1 MIAADFWDSMKNA
14 NFNAKD
20 CKSICWE
27 LLYKVH
33 KLRQNG
39 LIIENVLVD
48 LHSRYSENNLMQQ
61 C

>member
-1 MIAADFWDSMKNA
+1 MMAANFWNSTTNA
-14 NFNAKD
+14 DFNAKD

-27 LLYKVH
+27 LLYIVH
-33 KLRQNG
+33 KLQQNG